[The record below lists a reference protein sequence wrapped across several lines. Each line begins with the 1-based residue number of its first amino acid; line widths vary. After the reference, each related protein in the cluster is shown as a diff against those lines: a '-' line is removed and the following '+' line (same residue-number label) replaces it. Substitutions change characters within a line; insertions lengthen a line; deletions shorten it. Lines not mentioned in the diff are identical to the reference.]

1 MKRRNFLQLLGVGGI
16 AALAPAPLFG
26 AEGGPKLWTPGQ
38 QKTLAGGHIVLV
50 RPKASGKFKILPGDV
65 LYSQR
70 PVGWEAR
77 TSVASSRHGDWPIV
91 TGDVF
96 LVESDLKDPLRD
108 GGGAGIRF
116 REQRAGEP
124 FPLRLNTEINMGLHG
139 GPDVGKR
146 GEVEPITVLIPEG
159 RDPHLAFY
167 QASMKM
173 RDDFKASSAKMLQ
186 RVPVPIR
193 PHAQIVTIVD
203 NPIYAG
209 PVDERIGEG
218 FTVEAD
224 YDQYVV
230 NGDID
235 ANGWEVYSEFG
246 EFPIEVPGKIDMDML
261 LVLDAKVFNGD
272 LKIPNGARRILA

>member
-1 MKRRNFLQLLGVGGI
+1 MKRRNFLQLLGIGGI
-16 AALAPAPLFG
+16 AAIVPAPLFG

-38 QKTLAGGHIVLV
+38 QKTLAGRHIVLV
-50 RPKASGKFKILPGDV
+50 RPKTSTHFKVPGDI
-65 LYSQR
+65 LFSQR
-70 PVGWEAR
+70 PADWKERSSISA
-77 TSVASSRHGDWPIV
+77 SRHGNWPIV

-96 LVESDLKDPLRD
+96 LGGEDLRD
-108 GGGAGIRF
+108 RPGGIRF
-116 REQRAGEP
+116 REQRQEGEP
-124 FPLRLNTEINMGLHG
+124 FPLRLNTEINLG
-139 GPDVGKR
+139 GGWSRDVGIR
-146 GEVEPITVLIPEG
+146 GEVAPITVLIPEG

-173 RDDFKASSAKMLQ
+173 REDFKASSAKMLD
-186 RVPVPIR
+186 RVPIPIR

-209 PVDERIGEG
+209 TVREEEGEG

-235 ANGWEVYSEFG
+235 ANGWDVYSEFG
-246 EFPIEVPGKIDMDML
+246 EFPIDVPGKIDMDML

-272 LKIPNGARRILA
+272 LKVPRGARRILAG